1 MRPSLFVA
9 VLLPLLLL
17 PAAHVRAQ
25 SAASYEGPPSL
36 PPVMRKVI
44 GEWDWS
50 GDSLTCK
57 HNPHT
62 LDFTNDSAFMVLRFR
77 RKQDSTSKQVVRY
90 RILKYTDHTVTGQI
104 EGEQRRTKTGKPMV
118 WDLVLTGPNSY
129 RWRENGGLAQGMT
142 RAIVRCRNGE
152 PLSEAQ

>member
-1 MRPSLFVA
+1 VRSFLFV
-9 VLLPLLLL
+9 VVLLLL

-25 SAASYEGPPSL
+25 GSAAYEGPPSL
-36 PPVMRKVI
+36 PRVMRNAI

-62 LDFTNDSAFMVLRFR
+62 VDFTNDSAFMVLRFR
-77 RKQDSTSKQVVRY
+77 RKIDSTAKLEYRY
-90 RILKYTDHTVTGQI
+90 RILRFTDHTVTGQI
-104 EGEQRRTKTGKPMV
+104 EGEQRRDSAGKPVV

-129 RWRENGGLAQGMT
+129 RWRQTGGLPQAVT
-142 RAIVRCRNGE
+142 RAIVRCRNGV
-152 PLSEAQ
+152 PLSEAE